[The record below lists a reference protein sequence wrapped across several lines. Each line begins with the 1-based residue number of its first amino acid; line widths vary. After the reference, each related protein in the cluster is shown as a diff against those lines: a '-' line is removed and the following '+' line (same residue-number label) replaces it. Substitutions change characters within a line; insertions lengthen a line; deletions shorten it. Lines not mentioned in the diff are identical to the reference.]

1 MPALLDLVES
11 GINPRASS
19 KCSTGRILRGQ
30 ESKEVIFISIN
41 LSEVW
46 AKTNPYQSILTHSI
60 LSGIV
65 AQVIAKKMLVPGVR
79 KRLLT
84 TLSCTEEQFLDWI
97 GYLVSLHDIGKVE
110 GQFQYRWPPM
120 KEKMDELSLKPVFLE
135 TISIRHEKTTCCC
148 LKDRIWKNIGDR
160 SAVRFYAGIL
170 EVHHQGK
177 SGTEGERQNQFWN
190 HLQDEM
196 ESQMR
201 RRFLRSDQVFLPAVE
216 KKDRGSV
223 GALLLGIVI
232 LSDWIASSDYFAQAE
247 SWFTQPD
254 AQEHAEHLA
263 EHFLDISGLTVQDV
277 SFGMDFH
284 SVWPNIPRGGMRGLQ
299 NEVEKLFQ
307 EAQERISLVLL
318 EAPMGEGKTE
328 AGIYAALQMAQR
340 WGKCGFYVGLPT
352 AATSNQ
358 MVGRMRA
365 LLKMHQ
371 FPDSVRLLHSMAWL
385 VDSQEDRPW
394 PKFETEEERYA
405 SSWLLPVRR
414 GLLGSYAVGTVDQAM
429 MSVLLV
435 KYGVLRLLGLAEKT
449 LVIDEL
455 HSYDV
460 YMSEIL
466 HRLLEWSKDLE
477 IPVVLL
483 SATLPPEK
491 KVQMLSAYT
500 TEQIPSCYPSVTA
513 ITETGNVVVRPVER
527 TEKRQTVLVTLC
539 PILHQAEKI
548 AAKAMELGKDGGC
561 VCILLNTVQQA
572 QEVFQAIKK
581 EEFDGELLLFHARF
595 PAQQRDEIEQR
606 CIRLFGKEKS
616 ERLQKAILVATQ
628 VVEQSLDV
636 DFDVMMTAIAPIDL
650 LLQRLGREFRHEDTP
665 RPAHCFAPHLY
676 VLIPGELGE
685 FAADG
690 FVYPPCLLLQSIH
703 ILEQHPTIQI
713 PEDLPALVTQGYD
726 PGAAPPEELDR
737 WIEHLMEDQVKA
749 AASTGY
755 MISEP
760 GKGYTPIRQAE
771 KIQFDDLES
780 SSYLSARTRLG
791 EPTVRIALLPPEQF
805 AYFRKRCQ
813 RNGSKFV
820 LSDVSREEAREMI
833 KASVSVRTKLLRPGE
848 GDVLSGR
855 RLLEGV
861 DLYPGTIDKNGAL
874 CYAQTDGS
882 RIIIDPDLGVV
893 FKDGDVCDGIV

>member
-1 MPALLDLVES
+1 M
-11 GINPRASS
+11 N
-19 KCSTGRILRGQ
+19 
-30 ESKEVIFISIN
+30 IS
-41 LSEVW
+41 LSQVW
-46 AKTNPYQSILTHSI
+46 AKTDPYQSILTHSV
-60 LSGIV
+60 LSGLV
-65 AQVIAKKMLVPGVR
+65 AQVIVKKMLVPGVR

-84 TLSCTEEQFLDWI
+84 ALSCKEEQFLDWI

-110 GQFQYRWPPM
+110 GQFQYRWAPM
-120 KEKMDELSLKPVFLE
+120 KGKMDEAGLKPAFLDP
-135 TISIRHEKTTCCC
+135 TPVRHEKTTCHC
-148 LKDRIWKNIGDR
+148 LKDRIWKDIGDR
-160 SAVRFYAGIL
+160 SSVRFYTGIL
-170 EVHHQGK
+170 EIHHQGK
-177 SGTEGERQNQFWN
+177 SGAEGDRQNQFWN
-190 HLQDEM
+190 QLQDEM
-196 ESQMR
+196 EFQMR
-201 RRFLRSDQVFLPAVE
+201 RRFLHSDQVFLPAVE

-223 GALLLGIVI
+223 GVLLLGIVV

-247 SWFTQPD
+247 SWSSQPD
-254 AQEHAEHLA
+254 AQENAERLA
-263 EHFLDISGLTVQDV
+263 EHFLDVSGLTVQDV
-277 SFGMDFH
+277 SFGMNFH
-284 SVWPNIPRGGMRGLQ
+284 SVWPNIPKEGMRGLQ

-307 EAQERISLVLL
+307 ETQERISLVLL

-328 AGIYAALQMAQR
+328 AGIYAALQMAQQ

-365 LLKMHQ
+365 LLEMHQ
-371 FPDSVRLLHSMAWL
+371 LSDSVRLLHSMAWL
-385 VDSQEDRPW
+385 VDGQEDRPW

-405 SSWLLPVRR
+405 SGWLLPVRR

-466 HRLLEWSKDLE
+466 HRLLEWCKGLE

-500 TEQIPSCYPSVTA
+500 TNPITSCYPSVTA
-513 ITETGNVVVRPVER
+513 ITETGKVLVRPVKR
-527 TEKRQTVLVTLC
+527 TEKRQTVSVTLY

-548 AAKAMELGKDGGC
+548 AAHAMELGKNGGC
-561 VCILLNTVQQA
+561 VCVLLNTVRQA
-572 QEVFQAIKK
+572 QEVFQTIKK
-581 EEFDGELLLFHARF
+581 GGFDGELLLFHARF
-595 PAQQRDEIEQR
+595 PVQQRDEIEQR
-606 CIRLFGKEKS
+606 CIRLFGREKS
-616 ERLQKAILVATQ
+616 ERPKKAILVATQ

-650 LLQRLGREFRHEDTP
+650 LLQRLGREFRHDDTP
-665 RPAHCFAPHLY
+665 RPSHVSAPYLY
-676 VLIPGELGE
+676 VLIPSKPGE

-703 ILEQHPTIQI
+703 VLEQHHTIQI
-713 PEDLPALVTQGYD
+713 PEDLPTMVTQGYD

-755 MISEP
+755 LISEP
-760 GKGYTPIRQAE
+760 GKGYTPIKQAE

-780 SSYLSARTRLG
+780 SSYLSAKTRLG
-791 EPTVRIALLPPEQF
+791 EPTVRIALLQPERF

-813 RNGSKFV
+813 RSGSKFE
-820 LSDVSREEAREMI
+820 LSDVSREEAKEII
-833 KASVSVRTKLLRPGE
+833 KASVSVRTKLLRPGDGE
-848 GDVLSGR
+848 VLLGR

-861 DLYPGTIDKNGAL
+861 DLYPGTMGKNGAV
-874 CYAQTDGS
+874 CYTQTDGS
-882 RIIIDPDLGVV
+882 QIIIDPDLGVV
-893 FKDGDVCDGIV
+893 FKDGDVCERIV

>member
-1 MPALLDLVES
+1 MVL
-11 GINPRASS
+11 IN
-19 KCSTGRILRGQ
+19 
-30 ESKEVIFISIN
+30 IS
-41 LSEVW
+41 LSQVW
-46 AKTNPYQSILTHSI
+46 AKTNPYQTILTHSI

-65 AQVIAKKMLVPGVR
+65 AQVIVKKVLVPGVHQ
-79 KRLLT
+79 RLLGA
-84 TLSCTEEQFLDWI
+84 LSCTEKQFLDWI

-120 KEKMDELSLKPVFLE
+120 KEKMDESGLKPVFLD

-148 LKDRIWKNIGDR
+148 LKDRIWKDIGDR
-160 SAVRFYAGIL
+160 SSVRFYAGIL

-177 SGTEGERQNQFWN
+177 SGAEGEQQNRFWN
-190 HLQDEM
+190 QLQDEM
-196 ESQMR
+196 EFQMR
-201 RRFLRSDQVFLPAVE
+201 RRFLHSDQIFLPEVA

-223 GALLLGIVI
+223 GVLLLGIVI

-247 SWFTQPD
+247 SWFGQPD
-254 AQEHAEHLA
+254 AQKNAEHLA
-263 EHFLDISGLTVQDV
+263 EHFLDVSGLTVQNV

-284 SVWPNIPRGGMRGLQ
+284 SVWPNIPRRGMRGLQ
-299 NEVEKLFQ
+299 SEIEKLFQ
-307 EAQERISLVLL
+307 DVQERISVVLL

-328 AGIYAALQMAQR
+328 AGIYAALQMAQQ

-365 LLKMHQ
+365 LLEMHQ
-371 FPDSVRLLHSMAWL
+371 LSDSVRLLHSMAWL
-385 VDSQEDRPW
+385 ADSQGDQAW

-405 SSWLLPVRR
+405 SGWLLPVRR

-429 MSVLLV
+429 MSILLV

-466 HRLLEWSKDLE
+466 HRLLEWCKDLE

-491 KVQMLSAYT
+491 KMQMLSAYT
-500 TEQIPSCYPSVTA
+500 TDQIPSCYPSVTA
-513 ITETGNVVVRPVER
+513 ITETGNVVVRPVGR
-527 TEKRQTVLVTLC
+527 TEKRQAVSVTLF
-539 PILHQAEKI
+539 PILHQAKKI
-548 AAKAMELGKDGGC
+548 AAQAIELGKNGGC
-561 VCILLNTVQQA
+561 ICILLNTVQQA
-572 QEVFQAIKK
+572 QEVFQAIKDDG
-581 EEFDGELLLFHARF
+581 FDGELLLFHARF

-616 ERLQKAILVATQ
+616 ERPKKAILVATQ

-636 DFDVMMTAIAPIDL
+636 DFDVMLTAIAPIDL

-665 RPAHCFAPHLY
+665 RPSHFSAPYLY
-676 VLIPGELGE
+676 VLIPSELEE

-703 ILEQHPTIQI
+703 ILEQYHTIRI

-737 WIEHLMEDQVKA
+737 WLEHLMEDQVKA

-755 MISEP
+755 LISEP
-760 GKGYTPIRQAE
+760 GKGYTPIKQAE

-780 SSYLSARTRLG
+780 SSYLSAKTRLG
-791 EPTVRIALLPPEQF
+791 EPTVRIALLLPEQF
-805 AYFRKRCQ
+805 EYFHKRCQ
-813 RNGSKFV
+813 RNGSKLV
-820 LSDVSREEAREMI
+820 LSDVSREEAREII
-833 KASVSVRTKLLRPGE
+833 KASVSVRTKLLRPGDGE
-848 GDVLSGR
+848 VLLGR

-861 DLYPGTIDKNGAL
+861 DLYPGTMDTNGSV
-874 CYAQTDGS
+874 YYTQTDGS
-882 RIIIDPDLGVV
+882 RIIIDRDLGVV
-893 FKDGDVCDGIV
+893 FKDGDVCEGIV

>member
-1 MPALLDLVES
+1 M
-11 GINPRASS
+11 
-19 KCSTGRILRGQ
+19 ILI
-30 ESKEVIFISIN
+30 KIS
-41 LSEVW
+41 LSQVW
-46 AKTNPYQSILTHSI
+46 AKTDPYQSILTHST

-65 AQVIAKKMLVPGVR
+65 AQVIVKKMLVSGVR

-97 GYLVSLHDIGKVE
+97 GYVVSLHDIGKVE

-120 KEKMDELSLKPVFLE
+120 KEKMDKSGIQPAFLDTVPV
-135 TISIRHEKTTCCC
+135 RHEKTTCRC

-160 SAVRFYAGIL
+160 SSVRFYAGIL

-177 SGTEGERQNQFWN
+177 SGAEGEQQNRFWN
-190 HLQDEM
+190 QLQDEM
-196 ESQMR
+196 EFQMR
-201 RRFLRSDQVFLPAVE
+201 RRFLHSDQVFLPAVA
-216 KKDRGSV
+216 KKDRGCV

-232 LSDWIASSDYFAQAE
+232 LSDWVASSDYFSQAE
-247 SWFTQPD
+247 SWFSQPD
-254 AQEHAEHLA
+254 AQKTAERLA
-263 EHFLDISGLTVQDV
+263 EHFLDVSGLTVKNA

-284 SVWPNIPRGGMRGLQ
+284 SVWPNISRRGMRGLQ

-307 EAQERISLVLL
+307 ETQERISVVLL

-328 AGIYAALQMAQR
+328 AGIYAALQMAQQ

-358 MVGRMRA
+358 MVGRMRS
-365 LLKMHQ
+365 LLEMHQ
-371 FPDSVRLLHSMAWL
+371 FSDSVRLLHSMAWL
-385 VDSQEDRPW
+385 VDGQENQPW

-405 SSWLLPVRR
+405 SGWLLPVRR

-466 HRLLEWSKDLE
+466 HRLLEWCKDLE

-491 KVQMLSAYT
+491 KMQMLSAYT

-513 ITETGNVVVRPVER
+513 ITETGKVVVRPVKR
-527 TEKRQTVLVTLC
+527 TEKRQTVSVTLC
-539 PILHQAEKI
+539 PILHQTEKI
-548 AAKAMELGKDGGC
+548 AVQAMELGKDGGC
-561 VCILLNTVQQA
+561 VCVLLNTVRQA
-572 QEVFQAIKK
+572 QEVFQTIKK
-581 EEFDGELLLFHARF
+581 GGFDGELLLFHARF

-616 ERLQKAILVATQ
+616 ERPKKAILVATQ

-665 RPAHCFAPHLY
+665 RPSHLSAPYLY
-676 VLIPGELGE
+676 VLIPDNPGE
-685 FAADG
+685 FSADG

-703 ILEQHPTIQI
+703 VLEQYPTIRI
-713 PEDLPALVTQGYD
+713 PEDLPTMVTQGYD

-737 WIEHLMEDQVKA
+737 WVEHLMEDQVKA

-755 MISEP
+755 LISEP
-760 GKGYTPIRQAE
+760 SKGYTPIKQTE

-780 SSYLSARTRLG
+780 SSYLSAKTRLG
-791 EPTVRIALLPPEQF
+791 EPTVRIALLQPERF

-813 RNGSKFV
+813 RSGSKFV
-820 LSDVSREEAREMI
+820 LSDVSREEAKEII
-833 KASVSVRTKLLRPGE
+833 KASVSIRIKLLRSGE
-848 GDVLSGR
+848 GEVLLGR

-861 DLYPGTIDKNGAL
+861 DLYPGTMEKNGAV
-874 CYAQTDGS
+874 CYTQTDGS
-882 RIIIDPDLGVV
+882 QMIIDPDLGVV
-893 FKDGDVCDGIV
+893 FKDGDVCERIV

>member
-1 MPALLDLVES
+1 M
-11 GINPRASS
+11 
-19 KCSTGRILRGQ
+19 GQ
-30 ESKEVIFISIN
+30 ENQEVILINIS
-41 LSEVW
+41 LSQVW
-46 AKTNPYQSILTHSI
+46 AKTDPYQSILTHST

-65 AQVIAKKMLVPGVR
+65 AQVIAKKVLVPGVQQ
-79 KRLLT
+79 RLLT
-84 TLSCTEEQFLDWI
+84 TLSCTEDQFLDWV
-97 GYLVSLHDIGKVE
+97 GYLISLHDIGKIE
-110 GQFQYRWPPM
+110 GQFQYHWLPM
-120 KEKMDELSLKPVFLE
+120 KEKMDESGLKPTFIDAIP
-135 TISIRHEKTTCCC
+135 TRHEKTTCRC
-148 LKDRIWKNIGDR
+148 LKDRIWKDIGDR
-160 SAVRFYAGIL
+160 SSVRFYAGIL

-177 SGTEGERQNQFWN
+177 SGAEGERQNRFWN
-190 HLQDEM
+190 QLQDKM
-196 ESQMR
+196 ELQMR
-201 RRFLRSDQVFLPAVE
+201 RRFLHSDKVFLPSVE

-247 SWFTQPD
+247 LWFSQPD
-254 AQEHAEHLA
+254 AQKKAEHLA
-263 EHFLDISGLTVQDV
+263 EHFLDVSGLTAQDV

-284 SVWPNIPRGGMRGLQ
+284 SVWPNIPRKGMRGLQ
-299 NEVEKLFQ
+299 DEVEKLFQ
-307 EAQERISLVLL
+307 ETQERISLVLL

-328 AGIYAALQMAQR
+328 AGIYAALQLARQ

-358 MVGRMRA
+358 MVGRIRA
-365 LLKMHQ
+365 LLEMHQ
-371 FPDSVRLLHSMAWL
+371 LSESVRLLHSMAWL
-385 VDSQEDRPW
+385 ADSQGDQPC

-405 SSWLLPVRR
+405 SGWLLPVRR

-429 MSVLLV
+429 TSVLLV

-455 HSYDV
+455 HSYDI

-466 HRLLEWSKDLE
+466 HRLLEWCKELE

-500 TEQIPSCYPSVTA
+500 TDQIPSCYPSVTA
-513 ITETGNVVVRPVER
+513 ITETGNVIVRPVDR
-527 TEKRQTVLVTLC
+527 TEKRQTVSVTLC

-548 AAKAMELGKDGGC
+548 AAQAMELGKDGGC
-561 VCILLNTVQQA
+561 ICILLNTVRQA
-572 QEVFQAIKK
+572 QEVFQAIK
-581 EEFDGELLLFHARF
+581 ENGFDGELLLFHARF
-595 PAQQRDEIEQR
+595 PAQQRDEIEQC

-616 ERLQKAILVATQ
+616 ERPKKAILVSTQ

-665 RPAHCFAPHLY
+665 RPTHFFAPHLY
-676 VLIPGELGE
+676 VLIPGEPGE

-703 ILEQHPTIQI
+703 ILEQYHTIRI
-713 PEDLPALVTQGYD
+713 PEDLPALVTQGYN
-726 PGAAPPEELDR
+726 PGAAPPEELDC
-737 WIEHLMEDQVKA
+737 WLEHLMEDQVKA

-755 MISEP
+755 LINES
-760 GKGYTPIRQAE
+760 GKGYTPIKQAE

-780 SSYLSARTRLG
+780 SSYLSAKTRLG
-791 EPTVRIALLPPEQF
+791 EPTVRIALLMPEQF
-805 AYFRKRCQ
+805 EYFRKKCQ
-813 RNGSKFV
+813 RNGSEFM
-820 LSDVSREEAREMI
+820 LSDVSREEAREII
-833 KASVSVRTKLLRPGE
+833 KASVSVRTKLLRPGDGE
-848 GDVLSGR
+848 VLLGR

-861 DLYPGTIDKNGAL
+861 YIYPGVVDKNGSA
-874 CYAQTDGS
+874 CYTQTDGS
-882 RIIIDPDLGVV
+882 RIIIDQDLGVV
-893 FKDGDVCDGIV
+893 FKDGDVCESIV

>member
-1 MPALLDLVES
+1 MQK
-11 GINPRASS
+11 N
-19 KCSTGRILRGQ
+19 
-30 ESKEVIFISIN
+30 KEVILIN
-41 LSEVW
+41 IGLSQVW
-46 AKTNPYQSILTHSI
+46 AKTDPYQSILTHSV

-65 AQVIAKKMLVPGVR
+65 AQVIAKKVLVPGVR
-79 KRLLT
+79 QRLLT

-97 GYLVSLHDIGKVE
+97 GYLISLHDIGKVE

-120 KEKMDELSLKPVFLE
+120 KEQMDKSGLKLTFPD
-135 TISIRHEKTTCCC
+135 TTSIRHEKTTCCC
-148 LKDRIWKNIGDR
+148 LKDRIWKDIGDR
-160 SAVRFYAGIL
+160 SSVKFYAAIL

-177 SGTEGERQNQFWN
+177 SGTEGERQNRFWN
-190 HLQDEM
+190 QLQDEM
-196 ESQMR
+196 ELQMR
-201 RRFLRSDQVFLPAVE
+201 RRFLHSDQVFLPAVA

-232 LSDWIASSDYFAQAE
+232 LSDWIASCDYFSQAE
-247 SWFTQPD
+247 SWFHQPD
-254 AQEHAEHLA
+254 AQKNAEHLT
-263 EHFLDISGLTVQDV
+263 EHFLNVSGLTVQDV

-284 SVWPNIPRGGMRGLQ
+284 SVWPNIPRKGMRGLQ
-299 NEVEKLFQ
+299 NEIEKLFQ
-307 EAQERISLVLL
+307 ESQERISLVLL

-328 AGIYAALQMAQR
+328 AGVYAALQMAQQ

-365 LLKMHQ
+365 LLEMHQ
-371 FPDSVRLLHSMAWL
+371 FSDPVRLLHSMAWL
-385 VDSQEDRPW
+385 TDDQEDQPW

-405 SSWLLPVRR
+405 SGWLLPVRR

-466 HRLLEWSKDLE
+466 HRLLEWCKDLE

-491 KVQMLSAYT
+491 KMQMLSAYT
-500 TEQIPSCYPSVTA
+500 ADQIPSCYPSVTA
-513 ITETGNVVVRPVER
+513 ITETGNVVVRPVGR
-527 TEKRQTVLVTLC
+527 TEKRQAVSVTLC
-539 PILHQAEKI
+539 PILHQVKKI
-548 AAKAMELGKDGGC
+548 AAQAMELGKDGGC
-561 VCILLNTVQQA
+561 ICILLNTVQQA
-572 QEVFQAIKK
+572 QEVFQAIK
-581 EEFDGELLLFHARF
+581 ENRFDGELLLFHARF

-616 ERLQKAILVATQ
+616 ARPKKAILVATQ

-636 DFDVMMTAIAPIDL
+636 DFDVMMTAIAPMDL

-665 RPAHCFAPHLY
+665 RPSHFSAPHLY
-676 VLIPGELGE
+676 VLIPSESGE
-685 FAADG
+685 FASDG

-703 ILEQHPTIQI
+703 ILEQHHTIRI

-737 WIEHLMEDQVKA
+737 WLEHLMEDQVKA
-749 AASTGY
+749 ATSTGY

-760 GKGYTPIRQAE
+760 AKGYTPIKQAE

-780 SSYLSARTRLG
+780 KSYLSAKTRLG
-791 EPTVRIALLPPEQF
+791 EPTVRISLLLPERF

-813 RNGSKFV
+813 RSGGKFL
-820 LSDVSREEAREMI
+820 LSDVSKEDARGII
-833 KASVSVRTKLLRPGE
+833 KASVSVRTKLLRPGAGE
-848 GDVLSGR
+848 VLLGR

-861 DLYPGTIDKNGAL
+861 VLYPGSMDKNGSL
-874 CYAQTDGS
+874 CYTQRDGS
-882 RIIIDPDLGVV
+882 RIIIDQDLGVV
-893 FKDGDVCDGIV
+893 FKDGDVCEGIV

>member
-1 MPALLDLVES
+1 M
-11 GINPRASS
+11 N
-19 KCSTGRILRGQ
+19 
-30 ESKEVIFISIN
+30 IS
-41 LSEVW
+41 LSQVW
-46 AKTNPYQSILTHSI
+46 AKTDPFQSILTHSI
-60 LSGIV
+60 LSGMV
-65 AQVIAKKMLVPGVR
+65 AQVIVKKVLVPGVR

-84 TLSCTEEQFLDWI
+84 ALSCKEEQFLDWI

-110 GQFQYRWPPM
+110 GQFQYRWAPM
-120 KEKMDELSLKPVFLE
+120 QGKMDGAGLKPAFLDP
-135 TISIRHEKTTCCC
+135 TPVRHEKTTCHC
-148 LKDRIWKNIGDR
+148 LKDRIWKDIGDR
-160 SAVRFYAGIL
+160 SSVRFYTGIL
-170 EVHHQGK
+170 EIHHQGK
-177 SGTEGERQNQFWN
+177 SGAEGDRQNQFWN
-190 HLQDEM
+190 QLQDEM
-196 ESQMR
+196 EFQMR
-201 RRFLRSDQVFLPAVE
+201 RRFLHSDQVFLPAVE

-223 GALLLGIVI
+223 GVLLLGIVV

-247 SWFTQPD
+247 SWFSQPD
-254 AQEHAEHLA
+254 AQENAERLA
-263 EHFLDISGLTVQDV
+263 EHFLDVSGLTVQDV
-277 SFGMDFH
+277 SFGMNFH
-284 SVWPNIPRGGMRGLQ
+284 SVWRNIPKEGMRGLQ

-307 EAQERISLVLL
+307 ETQERISLALL

-328 AGIYAALQMAQR
+328 AGIYAALQMAQQ

-358 MVGRMRA
+358 MVGRIRA
-365 LLKMHQ
+365 LLEMHQ
-371 FPDSVRLLHSMAWL
+371 LSESVRLLHSMAWL
-385 VDSQEDRPW
+385 ADSQGDQPW

-405 SSWLLPVRR
+405 SGWLLPVRR
-414 GLLGSYAVGTVDQAM
+414 GLLGSYAVGTIDQAM

-466 HRLLEWSKDLE
+466 HRLLEWCKELE

-500 TEQIPSCYPSVTA
+500 TNPIASCYPSVTA
-513 ITETGNVVVRPVER
+513 ITETGKVLVRPVKR
-527 TEKRQTVLVTLC
+527 TEKRQTVSVTLC

-548 AAKAMELGKDGGC
+548 AAQAMELGKDGGC
-561 VCILLNTVQQA
+561 VCVLLNTVRQA
-572 QEVFQAIKK
+572 QEVFQTIKK
-581 EEFDGELLLFHARF
+581 GGFDGELLLFHARF
-595 PAQQRDEIEQR
+595 PVQQRDEIEQR

-616 ERLQKAILVATQ
+616 ERPKKAILVATQ

-650 LLQRLGREFRHEDTP
+650 LLQRLGREFRHDDTP
-665 RPAHCFAPHLY
+665 RPSHLSAPYLY
-676 VLIPGELGE
+676 VLIPSKPGE

-703 ILEQHPTIQI
+703 VLEQHHTIQI
-713 PEDLPALVTQGYD
+713 PEDLPTMVTQGYD

-737 WIEHLMEDQVKA
+737 WLEHLMEDQVKA

-755 MISEP
+755 LISEP
-760 GKGYTPIRQAE
+760 GKGYTPIKQAE

-791 EPTVRIALLPPEQF
+791 EPTVRIALLQPERF
-805 AYFRKRCQ
+805 AYFHKRCQ
-813 RNGSKFV
+813 RSGSKFE
-820 LSDVSREEAREMI
+820 LSDVSREEAKEII
-833 KASVSVRTKLLRPGE
+833 KASVSVRTKLLRPGDGE
-848 GDVLSGR
+848 VLLGR

-861 DLYPGTIDKNGAL
+861 DLYPGTMEKNGAV
-874 CYAQTDGS
+874 CYTQTDGS
-882 RIIIDPDLGVV
+882 QIIIDPDLGVV
-893 FKDGDVCDGIV
+893 FKDGDVCERIV